1 MTAAATASGEQFQG
15 RRVPDATFHV
25 LDKGELRELP
35 SRALFAGQTVA
46 LFALPGAFTPTCSN
60 RHVPRFAELA
70 PALRGAGVDEI
81 VCVSVNDPWV
91 MDAWARQQGTDQIR
105 FVADADGAFTRGL
118 GMLVHQDVL
127 GPRSRRYSMLVRN
140 GVIERAFPEADEPGD
155 PYRVS
160 DADTLLR
167 NLDPRAPALQPVAL
181 LARRGCPFCERA
193 LTLLREHDLPFEV
206 LWVGEHGQSM
216 QAVLAISGEST
227 VPQVFIGGQRI
238 GGVEALERHLE
249 ERRRPRAR
257 AA

>member
-1 MTAAATASGEQFQG
+1 MTAATASGEQLQG

-46 LFALPGAFTPTCSN
+46 LFGLPGAFTPTCSN

-70 PALRGAGVDEI
+70 QALHGAGVDEI

-91 MDAWARQQGTDQIR
+91 MDAWSREQRTDRIR
-105 FVADADGAFTRGL
+105 FIADADGAFTRGL

-140 GVIERAFPEADEPGD
+140 GVIEKAFPEADEPRD

-167 NLDPRAPALQPVAL
+167 HLDPRAPALQPAAV

-193 LTLLREHDLPFEV
+193 LDLLREHDLPFEV
-206 LWVGEHGQSM
+206 LWLGEHGASM
-216 QAVLAISGEST
+216 QAVLAVSGEST

-238 GGVEALERHLE
+238 GGADALQRHLA
-249 ERRRPRAR
+249 ERRGTPAR
-257 AA
+257 SA